1 MRVLQLGKHGGRANQ
16 QQHQPHRRGRQSL
29 GGLAHAGQQALHRAC
44 ALLAHE
50 VLQLGLDLTS
60 GGVFTRHQPGDRH
73 HDQQQRRQW
82 KQDVKGQRCAHA
94 RHIVVQPG
102 SRRLFDQAPACCKQV
117 GVCHGVQMSPVVERR
132 QVIRAA
138 QVPLDSGKPD
148 VILRWSYKRLSVLS
162 SRWASF
168 CAAPW
173 VSPALTSTA
182 CPECCWLSDWSR
194 SAHAGFGDRSHQ

>member
-82 KQDVKGQRCAHA
+82 KQGVKGQRCAHA

-117 GVCHGVQMSPVVERR
+117 GVCHGVQMCQLLRR
-132 QVIRAA
+132 AMGQPCIDVNSLSRMLLAVRLVTQRPRRFRRPITSIALAKLRLAA
-138 QVPLDSGKPD
+138 
-148 VILRWSYKRLSVLS
+148 
-162 SRWASF
+162 
-168 CAAPW
+168 
-173 VSPALTSTA
+173 
-182 CPECCWLSDWSR
+182 
-194 SAHAGFGDRSHQ
+194 